1 MRRFRKVSE
10 LYDFRVLDDERF
22 PGDNTIGLEAVPGQA
37 MVNLFL
43 PGELATMIVVIRE
56 QSTAA
61 MIFDYLSSVYEN
73 RAITGKE
80 REAWYDEVL
89 AEDKGK

>member
-1 MRRFRKVSE
+1 M
-10 LYDFRVLDDERF
+10 
-22 PGDNTIGLEAVPGQA
+22 
-37 MVNLFL
+37 
-43 PGELATMIVVIRE
+43 IRE

>member
-1 MRRFRKVSE
+1 MRRFRRVSE

-37 MVNLFL
+37 MLCIFES
-43 PGELATMIVVIRE
+43 GELATHVIEVRE
-56 QSTAA
+56 QATAA
-61 MIFDYLSSVYEN
+61 LLYDYLASVYEN
-73 RAITGKE
+73 RAITGAE

-89 AEDKGK
+89 AEDKKG